1 VIAEEVGMADQEQDK
16 VVADDERTR
25 QILEQL
31 KSVHAFDLAYETMVG
46 LVNFGSQKMG
56 LLDETRAVRDLG
68 DARLSIELVRA
79 VLEVVEREQGP
90 ERTRGLH
97 DALAQM
103 QLAYAHAVQLD
114 NAERAAAR
122 EAAPTGS
129 DAATADSDAATAGGG
144 AVTAGGGAA
153 TTDGGAATTDRD
165 AGFAGDGT
173 APSEAGGGTAAVG
186 EEAAAGSGRAA
197 EEPAAKKPAARK
209 PAPKKPAAKRPAA
222 ARKRP
227 TAKEK
232 PADEA

>member
-1 VIAEEVGMADQEQDK
+1 MADQEQDK

-144 AVTAGGGAA
+144 AATAGGGAA
-153 TTDGGAATTDRD
+153 TTDGD

>member
-144 AVTAGGGAA
+144 AATAGGGAA
-153 TTDGGAATTDRD
+153 TTDGD